1 MGQAKQRGSREERIK
16 QAQEQKLEGKRI
28 TIEEAKKRLNLSEGT
43 EFRGYVI
50 NLPDTDEFLSTFE
63 ETEALVNIAY
73 AKIPDLAKVFHS
85 IESAVEVA
93 EEITKHRLLICLLF
107 ESDKQYFTQPVWANF
122 EE

>member
-1 MGQAKQRGSREERIK
+1 MGQANQRGSREERVK
-16 QAQEQKLEGKRI
+16 QVQEQKLEGDRI
-28 TIEEAKKRLNLSEGT
+28 TIEEAKKRLDLPENT
-43 EFRGYVI
+43 EYRGYVI

-63 ETEALVNIAY
+63 ETEAVVNIAY

-85 IESAVEVA
+85 IESAVEVV

-107 ESDKQYFTQPVWANF
+107 ESDQQYFTQPVWANF

>member
-16 QAQEQKLEGKRI
+16 RAQEQKLEGEII
-28 TIEEAKKRLNLSEGT
+28 TIEEAKQRLNLPEST
-43 EFRGYVI
+43 EFKGYII
-50 NLPDTDEFLSTFE
+50 NLSDTDEFLSIFE
-63 ETEALVNIAY
+63 ETEALINTAY

-122 EE
+122 DE

>member
-16 QAQEQKLEGKRI
+16 QAQDQKLEGERI
-28 TIEEAKKRLNLSEGT
+28 SIEEAKKRLNLPEGT

-50 NLPDTDEFLSTFE
+50 NLPDRDEFLSTFD
-63 ETEALVNIAY
+63 ETEDLINTAY

-93 EEITKHRLLICLLF
+93 EEITKHRLFICLLF
-107 ESDKQYFTQPVWANF
+107 EADKQYLTQPVWANF
-122 EE
+122 DE

>member
-1 MGQAKQRGSREERIK
+1 MGQAKQRGSWEERIK
-16 QAQEQKLEGKRI
+16 QAQEKKLEGERI
-28 TIEEAKKRLNLSEGT
+28 TIEEAKKRLDLPEGN

-63 ETEALVNIAY
+63 ETEALVNTAY

-93 EEITKHRLLICLLF
+93 EEITKHKLLICLLF

-122 EE
+122 DE

>member
-1 MGQAKQRGSREERIK
+1 MGQAKQRGSWEERIK
-16 QAQEQKLEGKRI
+16 QAQAQKLEGERI
-28 TIEEAKKRLNLSEGT
+28 TIEEAKKRLNLPEGN

-63 ETEALVNIAY
+63 ETEARVNTAY

-93 EEITKHRLLICLLF
+93 EEITKHKLLICLLF

-122 EE
+122 DE